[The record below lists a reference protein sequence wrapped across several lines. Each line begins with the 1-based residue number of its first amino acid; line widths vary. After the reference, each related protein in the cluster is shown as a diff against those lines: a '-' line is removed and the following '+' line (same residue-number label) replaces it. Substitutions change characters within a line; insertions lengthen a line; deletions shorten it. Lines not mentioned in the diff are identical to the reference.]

1 MSTINPIAPFGSSS
15 LVVAG
20 SILGGQLMQLLMSDD
35 IVPGSDPSYEL
46 CKIIY
51 TYHPLGQKMAETPVN
66 IAQSQE
72 REIIIESAPPEVSDA
87 FCAEF
92 QALHA
97 SMLIHDVMR
106 LSRIYGISSVV
117 LLVEGEDANTP
128 LDMAQ
133 LWRKTLSFNVLDPL
147 NSAGSLVLS
156 QIPTSQDFNKP
167 VTVRTSGMTFHPTRF
182 EVMMNEQPIYLAYT
196 SSSFGFVGRSVYQR
210 ALFPL
215 KSFVRSMVSD
225 DMIATKLGL
234 LVAKQKA
241 PGSVI
246 DNIMGAIAGVKRGLL
261 KQAQTGQVLSID
273 TDEAIETLNMQN
285 VDGAGSYSRTN
296 IIKNVATSAD
306 MPAKLLDNET
316 LVSGFGEGTEDAK
329 NIARYIER
337 IRQEMAPL
345 YRFFDRV
352 TQYRAWNP
360 DFFARMQ
367 RLYPTLYA
375 ERLYEDV
382 LHEWCDSYTAEWPSL
397 LIEPDSEKVKVE
409 DTKLQATVAIT
420 QTLLPTLD
428 PENQSRLIQW
438 AADTISESKRL
449 FPFELD
455 LDYDELEDFKLNPPP
470 PPATEP
476 GAANKTD
483 TEEVG
488 PEAKKFGRFG

>member
-1 MSTINPIAPFGSSS
+1 MSTPNPIAPFGSGN
-15 LVVAG
+15 VVLAG
-20 SILGGQLMQLLMSDD
+20 STLGGQLMQLLMSDD

-51 TYHPLGQKMAETPVN
+51 TYHPLGQKMAETPIN
-66 IAQSQE
+66 IAQSQP
-72 REIIIESAPPEVSDA
+72 REIIIDSAPPEVHDA
-87 FCAEF
+87 FCSEF
-92 QALHA
+92 ETMRCD
-97 SMLIHDVMR
+97 MLIHDVMR

-117 LLVEGEDANTP
+117 LMVEGEDANTP
-128 LDMAQ
+128 LDIAQ
-133 LWRKTLSFNVLDPL
+133 LWRKVVSFNVLDPL

-156 QIPTSQDFNKP
+156 QIPTSPDFNKP
-167 VTVRTSGMTFHPTRF
+167 ITVRTGGMTFHPTRF
-182 EVMMNEQPIYLAYT
+182 EVMMNEQPVYLAYT

-215 KSFVRSMVSD
+215 KSFVRSMISD

-246 DNIMGAIAGVKRGLL
+246 DNIMGAISGVKRGLL

-285 VDGAGSYSRTN
+285 VDGAGGYSRTN

-329 NIARYIER
+329 NIARYIDR
-337 IRQEMAPL
+337 VRQEMNPL
-345 YRFFDRV
+345 YRYFDRLA
-352 TQYRAWNP
+352 QYRAWNP
-360 DFFARMQ
+360 EFYSRMQ
-367 RLYPTLYA
+367 RLYPALY
-375 ERLYEDV
+375 EDRQYEDV
-382 LHEWCDSYTAEWPSL
+382 LHEWCDSYTAEWSSL

-455 LDYDELEDFKLNPPP
+455 LDYDELQDYKLNPPP
-470 PPATEP
+470 QSVVAPNTV
-476 GAANKTD
+476 NKTD
-483 TEEVG
+483 VENVG
-488 PEAKKFGRFG
+488 PEGKKFGRFG